1 MKEKTIHSQPP
12 VKKSFTKMCVAVGD
26 GGPEETPKKA
36 STTQRQETV
45 DPQCE
50 GADTEEIV
58 RLPVDKDV
66 SRSGRFQ
73 SQD

>member
-1 MKEKTIHSQPP
+1 
-12 VKKSFTKMCVAVGD
+12 MCVAVGD

-58 RLPVDKDV
+58 RLPVDKDRHSFPHDINLWNQHV
-66 SRSGRFQ
+66 IVKKS
-73 SQD
+73 

>member
-1 MKEKTIHSQPP
+1 
-12 VKKSFTKMCVAVGD
+12 MCVAVGD

-58 RLPVDKDV
+58 RLLTA
-66 SRSGRFQ
+66 RQIGGG
-73 SQD
+73 